1 MLIFCVEIKNM
12 KGDHS
17 SYKNYLNSI
26 YVQQHQ
32 NNVSFLILHKTNHQ
46 LVWFIDAY
54 LQISKNY
61 PSSHNTFKGVSK

>member
-1 MLIFCVEIKNM
+1 M

-54 LQISKNY
+54 LQISRNY